1 MAPEELF
8 SQLSLWMVNLCLKY
22 FSFCIYFILYLHVW
36 IRTYRAPE
44 FESHTGPD
52 PHPQCCRW
60 LGNFAN
66 EKIKQAKNILFPW
79 TATASPA
86 TIDFCINLDRDF
98 ESLVVDKLCK
108 TSRDAFLQQLDPAS
122 MPDTVRTK
130 TRREITHTLY
140 GNILYTYIEI
150 SVAEPDPVGSGTFFL
165 DPELFV
171 PDLDQ
176 ARMKE
181 QFNKIFIYNFKAW
194 RFWTVILYCRTAVWN
209 RKWQIPVAVV
219 GRFFFLTD
227 FKLFFYK

>member
-140 GNILYTYIEI
+140 GNILYRYIYRNQCCW
-150 SVAEPDPVGSGTFFL
+150 AGSGRIRN
-165 DPELFV
+165 LF
-171 PDLDQ
+171 PGSGIICSGSGSSKNE
-176 ARMKE
+176 R
-181 QFNKIFIYNFKAW
+181 
-194 RFWTVILYCRTAVWN
+194 AV
-209 RKWQIPVAVV
+209 Q
-219 GRFFFLTD
+219 
-227 FKLFFYK
+227 

>member
-1 MAPEELF
+1 MCGSGPTELLN
-8 SQLSLWMVNLCLKY
+8 SNPIRARIHIHNAADDLEILPMKKLS
-22 FSFCIYFILYLHVW
+22 
-36 IRTYRAPE
+36 R
-44 FESHTGPD
+44 
-52 PHPQCCRW
+52 Q
-60 LGNFAN
+60 
-66 EKIKQAKNILFPW
+66 KNILFPW

-181 QFNKIFIYNFKAW
+181 QFKKIFIYNFKA
-194 RFWTVILYCRTAVWN
+194 
-209 RKWQIPVAVV
+209 
-219 GRFFFLTD
+219 
-227 FKLFFYK
+227 